1 MSISQLAKTIAA
13 GALVLALAGP
23 VAADDDTNSWSPHWG
38 MGGMMGGMMGGWG
51 QGPMAGQGPD
61 AMVDRIDGRLAFIK
75 AELKITDAQTG
86 AWDAFAATMR
96 TTSESHFAMMRSMME
111 EMQSGEF
118 SKKTLPERLALRQT
132 HMEARIEEIKSLA
145 AAADTLYAVLDDTQ
159 KKTADEIALPMMGM
173 GMMGRRMGM
182 GPGMGRGMGPG
193 MMWQ

>member
-1 MSISQLAKTIAA
+1 MSISRFSKALAA

-38 MGGMMGGMMGGWG
+38 MGGMMGGWG

-61 AMVDRIDGRLAFIK
+61 AMVDRIEGRLAFLK

-96 TTSESHFAMMRSMME
+96 TTSESHVATMRSMME
-111 EMQSGEF
+111 EMHSGEF
-118 SKKTLPERLALRQT
+118 SKKTLPERLALRQS
-132 HMEARIEEIKSLA
+132 HMEARLEEIKSLA
-145 AAADTLYAVLDDTQ
+145 AAADALYAVLDDTQ
-159 KKTADEIALPMMGM
+159 KKAADELALPMMGM
-173 GMMGRRMGM
+173 GMMGMGQRMGM
-182 GPGMGRGMGPG
+182 GFGMGRGMGPR